1 MARQRVQGSAGGDE
15 PEANEGGEGTTTPK
29 PPEAPVD
36 ANAGRGEPSPLGGR
50 KGVRIMF
57 RANQRDDSG
66 ALTPPGERTVSAE
79 EATELV
85 KQGIATIL

>member
-15 PEANEGGEGTTTPK
+15 PEANEGGEGTNPK

-36 ANAGRGEPSPLGGR
+36 ANAGRGEPTPLGGR
-50 KGVRIMF
+50 KGVRVMF
-57 RANQRDDSG
+57 RASQRDQHG
-66 ALTPPGERTVSAE
+66 AVTPPGERTVTAE